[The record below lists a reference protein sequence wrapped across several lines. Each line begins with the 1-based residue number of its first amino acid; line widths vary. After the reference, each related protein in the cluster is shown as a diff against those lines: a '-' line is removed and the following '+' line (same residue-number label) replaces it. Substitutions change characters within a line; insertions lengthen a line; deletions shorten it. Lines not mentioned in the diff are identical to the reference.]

1 MFKPP
6 SIRTSTSNP
15 FAHYTT
21 TVRNPR
27 LLGEI
32 QAANP
37 DYPAPVK
44 DALERLRDDLLK
56 DAPIPLLALPAP
68 DYESWQAAHE
78 AHAGETW
85 QDSAWFYNEV
95 YFYRLIMQAVRWW
108 ESGRDPFAPR
118 KAEEYASE
126 ALWTLVERTLS
137 IDGTPEDSLMGLL
150 DAALWGNR
158 IDLSYAEVLGHGTGS
173 DDADLLVDDRAW
185 AVERILSGSGPLHI
199 VADNAGTEL
208 AMDMVLIDRLLN
220 HVDEIVMHVKWHP
233 TYVSDTTVP
242 DVHYF
247 LRALTQHGPAATAL
261 SERLQAA
268 FDAGRLRL
276 APDLFWNSSQF
287 LPQMPSRLMQ
297 TFAGARLVLFKGD
310 ANYRRISEDRLWPTE
325 TPLAQITGYFPAP
338 MLLLRTCKSD
348 SILGLPAGLADTLD
362 SEDDQWRVNG
372 RRGVIQGVDRPAYS

>member
-1 MFKPP
+1 MGK
-6 SIRTSTSNP
+6 R
-15 FAHYTT
+15 
-21 TVRNPR
+21 
-27 LLGEI
+27 
-32 QAANP
+32 
-37 DYPAPVK
+37 
-44 DALERLRDDLLK
+44 
-56 DAPIPLLALPAP
+56 
-68 DYESWQAAHE
+68 
-78 AHAGETW
+78 
-85 QDSAWFYNEV
+85 
-95 YFYRLIMQAVRWW
+95 
-108 ESGRDPFAPR
+108 RDPFAPQ

-185 AVERILSGSGPLHI
+185 AVERILSGSGPLHL

-220 HVDEIVMHVKWHP
+220 HIDEIVMHVKWHP

-247 LRALTQHGPAATAL
+247 LRAAQHGPAASSL

-276 APDLFWNSSQF
+276 APDPFWNSASF
-287 LPQMPSRLMQ
+287 C
-297 TFAGARLVLFKGD
+297 
-310 ANYRRISEDRLWPTE
+310 RR
-325 TPLAQITGYFPAP
+325 
-338 MLLLRTCKSD
+338 C
-348 SILGLPAGLADTLD
+348 
-362 SEDDQWRVNG
+362 
-372 RRGVIQGVDRPAYS
+372 RRA